1 VLAQH
6 PAAVLAQ
13 HPAAVLAQHPAAVLA
28 QHPAAVL
35 AQHPAAVLAQHP
47 RPGAAAVH
55 VRLSGASMAAHRRAH
70 ARCVCRARLPVPVLE
85 VGSGPAPCPCPRGG
99 VEPPPPALGGSTRE
113 AQDSERGSA
122 WCCAGRPAPAHD
134 GPGSRTA
141 RVSES
146 EPRRCIRP
154 AHPAG
159 SSGRLIRPA
168 HPADS
173 SGRLIRPAHPAGSS
187 SWRTWRLISCRC
199 CLGSGRD
206 GSARNGSGERKET
219 PRRGP

>member
-1 VLAQH
+1 M
-6 PAAVLAQ
+6 
-13 HPAAVLAQHPAAVLA
+13 LA

-187 SWRTWRLISCRC
+187 GRLIRPAHPAGAHG
-199 CLGSGRD
+199 GSFPAGAAWGADETARQGMGAGSAKRRPAEGRD
-206 GSARNGSGERKET
+206 SRGSRIQ
-219 PRRGP
+219 